1 MSVAE
6 ILSGTERMSEM
17 CQISSVLS
25 EASRHRGCYTLSTEP
40 MNAVGCQ
47 NSGLH
52 ISFSKGNPPAT
63 RYPQGPV
70 TTQYR
75 GRLTDLLVCLNK
87 LEVSSIQRP
96 VKSNF

>member
-1 MSVAE
+1 MVSCRD
-6 ILSGTERMSEM
+6 IDRNERMPEM
-17 CQISSVLS
+17 CQIFSVLKK
-25 EASRHRGCYTLSTEP
+25 ASRHRGCHTLGTEP

-52 ISFSKGNPPAT
+52 ISFSKGSPLVT

-75 GRLTDLLVCLNK
+75 CRLTDLLV
-87 LEVSSIQRP
+87 SSI
-96 VKSNF
+96 S